1 MKKTLMFD
9 LDDTLL
15 WDEKSIKEAFKATCR
30 LAEEKYAVDPA
41 ALENHVRKEA
51 RDLYASY
58 ETYEFT
64 KMIGINPFEG
74 LWGTFPDE
82 GEDFAKLKEIAP
94 AYQQE
99 AWLRGLKESGIDD
112 EEFGRELASAFPEQR
127 KKHAYVY
134 DDTFTVLDKL
144 QGKYNLLL
152 LTNGSPDLQQIKL
165 DITPEL
171 VPYFDE
177 ILVSGAFGKG
187 KPAAEIFE
195 HALDL
200 LKADREEVLMVGDN
214 LMTDIL
220 GANRTGIDSV
230 WVNRKGKTAEEV
242 VPTYEISKLEELLP
256 LLEKINQG

>member
-15 WDEKSIKEAFKATCR
+15 WDEKSVKEAFRATCAI
-30 LAEEKYAVDPA
+30 AEEKYGIDPDK
-41 ALENHVRKEA
+41 LEENVRDEA
-51 RDLYASY
+51 RELYASY
-58 ETYEFT
+58 ETFEFT

-74 LWGTFPDE
+74 LWGTFPDD

-94 AYQQE
+94 AYQKE
-99 AWLRGLKESGIDD
+99 AWTRGLKRTGVEN
-112 EEFGRELASAFPEQR
+112 EKFGGELALAFPQKR
-127 KKHAYVY
+127 KENAYVY
-134 DDTFTVLDKL
+134 DDTFTVLDQLKDT
-144 QGKYNLLL
+144 YNLLL

-195 HALDL
+195 HALGL
-200 LKADREEVLMVGDN
+200 LEAEKEEVLMIGDN
-214 LMTDIL
+214 LLTDIL
-220 GANRTGIDSV
+220 GANRAGIDSV

-242 VPTYEISKLEELLP
+242 TPTYEISKLEELVP
-256 LLEKINQG
+256 LLDRINQE